1 MPAPVSLGAIIQI
14 PDDADND
21 STPSREEYKAA
32 IPLARWF
39 VYEIVNDMNCGKKTK
54 EDAEREIRQLV
65 EDIKNET
72 LDENKEEFVNAL
84 DAEALQKLL
93 ESAAANLA
101 QRTDK

>member
-1 MPAPVSLGAIIQI
+1 
-14 PDDADND
+14 
-21 STPSREEYKAA
+21 
-32 IPLARWF
+32 
-39 VYEIVNDMNCGKKTK
+39 MNCGKKTK